1 MTNIE
6 AYRWLYVHFDLCGDG
21 TAQDEAVNVALSAIK
36 KQIPKKPLMKFYVNQ
51 AGDIG
56 KKCICGQFVSNHALH
71 CENCGQRIKR

>member
-1 MTNIE
+1 MTNEE
-6 AYRWLYVHFDLCGDG
+6 AYKWLYVHFAPCGDE

-36 KQIPKKPLMKFYVNQ
+36 KQIPKKPLMEFYVNQ

-56 KKCICGQFVSNHALH
+56 KKCICGRFVSNHALY